1 MKNFFA
7 KKTIKILTGVIVFV
21 LFGFNA
27 VKATHIPYQWD
38 DNLSAKENF
47 KRAGHSE
54 MYESFLNENAGN
66 NDKKFNQNTYESEVM
81 KMLNKKQQ
89 LINIKNNES
98 SKDLV
103 YTLLQPLPTNSG
115 EDLKT
120 NVTLKQ
126 YLTWAYKFA
135 LALTG
140 FLAVMMIVIG
150 GVEWI
155 ISGASESMRSE
166 AKKHINGAITG
177 LIMALVA
184 YLVLYTINPSL
195 VNFEDNWFFKPRGAN
210 SGTVNGGTG
219 DSGKNVITNVY
230 DKNENG
236 GGTVKHTANSTYKK
250 QDGEFS
256 YDVKVTK
263 EAIEYKDGNYKYK
276 TTEDY
281 TDKDQNK
288 HIIINTRDKNGNNV
302 FSGEIIDYGNN
313 GGIKY
318 YKNNQEVKQS
328 EFNK

>member
-1 MKNFFA
+1 
-7 KKTIKILTGVIVFV
+7 
-21 LFGFNA
+21 
-27 VKATHIPYQWD
+27 
-38 DNLSAKENF
+38 
-47 KRAGHSE
+47 
-54 MYESFLNENAGN
+54 
-66 NDKKFNQNTYESEVM
+66 
-81 KMLNKKQQ
+81 
-89 LINIKNNES
+89 
-98 SKDLV
+98 
-103 YTLLQPLPTNSG
+103 
-115 EDLKT
+115 
-120 NVTLKQ
+120 
-126 YLTWAYKFA
+126 
-135 LALTG
+135 
-140 FLAVMMIVIG
+140 MMIVIG

>member
-1 MKNFFA
+1 
-7 KKTIKILTGVIVFV
+7 
-21 LFGFNA
+21 
-27 VKATHIPYQWD
+27 
-38 DNLSAKENF
+38 
-47 KRAGHSE
+47 
-54 MYESFLNENAGN
+54 
-66 NDKKFNQNTYESEVM
+66 
-81 KMLNKKQQ
+81 
-89 LINIKNNES
+89 
-98 SKDLV
+98 
-103 YTLLQPLPTNSG
+103 
-115 EDLKT
+115 
-120 NVTLKQ
+120 
-126 YLTWAYKFA
+126 
-135 LALTG
+135 
-140 FLAVMMIVIG
+140 MMIVIG

-210 SGTVNGGTG
+210 SGTGNGGNNTL
-219 DSGKNVITNVY
+219 TNVY

-236 GGTVKHTANSTYKK
+236 GGTVKYTANSTYKK
-250 QDGEFS
+250 QDGEYS

-263 EAIEYKDGNYKYK
+263 ETIGYQDGNDQYR

-288 HIIINTRDKNGNNV
+288 HIVINTKDKYGNNV